1 MTVSIKEIYQ
11 KVADHEI
18 DLEEAMEMTRQAN
31 RGNSGFK
38 QRFHHDE
45 AFLRDHIVMGE
56 RVLFGVAH
64 PSLAIEAARGMYGPD
79 RAMGLSRVLFRE
91 PVRVG
96 PGQAVT
102 VHISLAEKNGRQLF
116 RSIARDENSEFD
128 AASGEYFH
136 PGACQA
142 GPIDCDGLMNGASR
156 IYSDHQIYGQIPST
170 SHGPSLRTT
179 RKVYVNGDEALGELV
194 LSDEIARTYNT
205 FHVHPALLDG
215 AFMTMMST
223 VKESVRDPYVP
234 LMIKAIEVYEKLPDA
249 CWCYAEITKNNR
261 EIIEADIRICDR
273 SGRCLLLMN
282 GMVSKRIHA
291 PRPAEAVPA
300 GARGHEAGATQD
312 GPDDRLLSEI
322 ETYLTRKIAKALGK
336 PSGTVNKTINF
347 MDLGIESNKLVNYAQ
362 EIEKDL
368 GIELYPTLFFEHQNL
383 AELTRYFA
391 VEHTTALARRFNLA
405 ASKQVGPKTA
415 GMAGPRETAAVEAP
429 AGPVGSSPGH
439 PLSVEQEPRG
449 RRDKTRPRS
458 SAGTDDIAIIG
469 MGGIFAKSPDVNT
482 FWENLRNKENMIEE
496 VPRHHFDFRSW
507 FDPEPRDGKMYC
519 KWGSFIRDVDK
530 FDAAFFN
537 ISPRE
542 AEVMDPQLRLLMQV
556 LYSTAEDA
564 GYAQRIKGTKTGVYV
579 GVCGR
584 DYQDEM
590 NRLGVETPHMGTG
603 TSHTMMAN
611 RPSYY
616 FNITGPSMAIDTACS
631 SSLVSLHVACG
642 GLRNRE
648 CDTAFAAGTNLLL
661 SPGHFRYFCSI
672 RALSP
677 TGRCHTFDRRAD
689 GYVPG
694 EGVGALLLKRLP
706 DALRDNDRIYALVKG
721 SAVNHG
727 GYTSTITAP
736 SIKLESEVILEAWKN
751 AGIDPETIGYIEAH
765 GTGTSL
771 GDPIEVEAL
780 LKAFRKHT
788 KKKGFCALG
797 SAKAHIGHA
806 EGAAGIA
813 GVVKVVLSM
822 INKEIPA
829 MPDFRELN
837 PYLKLEGSPLYI
849 NEAVENWKKINGTPQ
864 RAGVS
869 SFGFGGAYAHVVL
882 EAYENPDSPGVMARQ
897 PEQQVP
903 DTPADPRV
911 VVLSAQNEDRLNSV
925 VRALIQY
932 LTQQQAPGRSS
943 REHRDD
949 IRLVDLA
956 FTLQTGREEMPERL
970 AVIVSDLKELIG
982 KLRSF
987 VAGDPDIEDLYQSNA
1002 NDNRTEAE
1010 LLVGRAG
1017 KEYLRILFEDNDLRK
1032 LARLWTA
1039 GVIVDWEM
1047 LYIGGRPRRISLPAY
1062 PFDSQPYWIP
1072 DGDWDIIRKTIETSG
1087 QDTLK
1092 AGSRERRPPSRKT
1105 GTVLRL
1111 EAGAASPEPRAPSPQ
1126 IPSPRTPEP
1135 QAPEPQE
1142 TALRETEDRDRD
1154 DQEQDLTAY
1163 LNREILGLL
1172 KMTATRELDPKQS
1185 LVSLGMDSLLA
1196 LQLKE
1201 KVETDFGREL
1211 EMGKLLEKE
1220 FTIENLVQSISTQV
1234 NHDPGT
1240 TDGDRHQTEY
1250 MEGVI

>member
-1 MTVSIKEIYQ
+1 MTVSIEEIYQ

-31 RGNSGFK
+31 RVIPEFN
-38 QRFHHDE
+38 QTFHYDE

-64 PSLAIEAARGMYGPD
+64 PSLAIEAARGIYGSNRP
-79 RAMGLSRVLFRE
+79 MGLSRVLFRE
-91 PVRVG
+91 PVRIG
-96 PGQAVT
+96 PGRSVT
-102 VHISLAEKNGRQLF
+102 VHIEHTEQNGRKQF
-116 RSIARDENSEFD
+116 RCIARDGSSEFD
-128 AASGEYFH
+128 AAGGEYFR
-136 PGACQA
+136 PGACEA
-142 GPIDCDGLMNGASR
+142 ELFDCDGFISR
-156 IYSDHQIYGQIPST
+156 AVKTYSDHQIYGRIPST

-179 RKVYVNGDEALGELV
+179 RKVYVNGNEALGELA
-194 LSDEIARTYNT
+194 LSEEIAGTYT
-205 FHVHPALLDG
+205 HYHVHPALLDG
-215 AFMTMMST
+215 AFMTMMAT
-223 VKESVRDPYVP
+223 VAESVQDPYVP
-234 LMIKAIEVYEKLPDA
+234 LMIKALHVYGQLPGECRCHTA
-249 CWCYAEITKNNR
+249 ITKNNR
-261 EIIEADIRICDR
+261 EIIEADLRIYDG
-273 SGRCLLLMN
+273 SGRCLLIMN
-282 GMVSKRIHA
+282 GMVSKRIHVRD
-291 PRPAEAVPA
+291 PEAVQSPVPPGDVGRPQA
-300 GARGHEAGATQD
+300 GI
-312 GPDDRLLSEI
+312 DDRLLSEI
-322 ETYLTRKIAKALGK
+322 ENYLTRKIAKALGK
-336 PSGTVNKTINF
+336 PSASVNKTINF

-362 EIEKDL
+362 EFEKDL
-368 GIELYPTLFFEHQNL
+368 GVELYPTLFFEHQNL
-383 AELTRYFA
+383 MELTQYLA
-391 VEHTTALARRFNLA
+391 TEHRDELTARFNLA
-405 ASKQVGPKTA
+405 PTRRVGPETTTNE
-415 GMAGPRETAAVEAP
+415 GLWETAAGEKPSAP
-429 AGPVGSSPGH
+429 VYPV
-439 PLSVEQEPRG
+439 PLGQDSFGRTEKAPPR
-449 RRDKTRPRS
+449 PAAS
-458 SAGTDDIAIIG
+458 TDDIAIIG
-469 MGGIFAKSPDVNT
+469 IGGVFSKSPDVRT
-482 FWENLRNKENMIEE
+482 FWENLREKEDMIEE
-496 VPRHHFDFRSW
+496 VPLHHFDSRPW

-519 KWGSFIRDVDK
+519 KWGSFIKDVDK

-556 LYSTAEDA
+556 LYNTAEDA

-631 SSLVSLHVACG
+631 SSLVSLHVACN
-642 GLRNRE
+642 GLHNGE

-677 TGRCHTFDRRAD
+677 TGRCHTFDKRAD

-736 SIKLESEVILEAWKN
+736 SIRLESEVILEAWKN

-788 KKKGFCALG
+788 NKKGFCALG
-797 SAKAHIGHA
+797 SAKAHIGHT
-806 EGAAGIA
+806 EGAAGIT
-813 GVVKVVLSM
+813 GVIKVVMSM

-849 NEAVENWKKINGTPQ
+849 NEEVENWGGINGTPQ

-882 EAYENPDSPGVMARQ
+882 EAYENPDSPGTVTQQ
-897 PEQQVP
+897 PERQVSAGSAEP
-903 DTPADPRV
+903 HV
-911 VVLSAQNEDRLNSV
+911 VVLSAQNADRLNSV
-925 VRALIQY
+925 ATALIRH
-932 LTQQQAPGRSS
+932 LTQESDTEPGRLSQ
-943 REHRDD
+943 EDPHG

-956 FTLQTGREEMPERL
+956 YTLQTGREEMPERMAL
-970 AVIVSDLKELIG
+970 IVSDIGELIG
-982 KLRSF
+982 KLQAF
-987 VAGDPDIEDLYQSNA
+987 VQGSPDIEDLYRSKA
-1002 NDNRTEAE
+1002 GGSHTEAE

-1017 KEYLRILFEDNDLRK
+1017 KEYLRILFEDRDLRK
-1032 LARLWTA
+1032 LARLWTS
-1039 GVIVDWEM
+1039 GVTVDWKM
-1047 LYIGGRPRRISLPAY
+1047 LYTGQTPRRISLPPY
-1062 PFDSQPYWIP
+1062 PFESEPFWIP
-1072 DGDWDIIRKTIETSG
+1072 GGDWDIIQKTIDTSG
-1087 QDTLK
+1087 MDALR
-1092 AGSRERRPPSRKT
+1092 AASREQGPPMGETEK
-1105 GTVLRL
+1105 VVPL
-1111 EAGAASPEPRAPSPQ
+1111 ETRTDPPAPRAG
-1126 IPSPRTPEP
+1126 EP
-1135 QAPEPQE
+1135 NDRGA
-1142 TALRETEDRDRD
+1142 RDRD
-1154 DQEQDLTAY
+1154 AQKQRLKAY

-1172 KMTATRELDPKQS
+1172 KMDAALELDPNQS

-1201 KVETDFGREL
+1201 KVEADFGREL
-1211 EMGKLLEKE
+1211 EMAKLLEKE
-1220 FTIENLVQSISTQV
+1220 FTIENLVRSISAQV
-1234 NHDPGT
+1234 NHIPDSLPDSNIQPET
-1240 TDGDRHQTEY
+1240 PNEAVHQTEY